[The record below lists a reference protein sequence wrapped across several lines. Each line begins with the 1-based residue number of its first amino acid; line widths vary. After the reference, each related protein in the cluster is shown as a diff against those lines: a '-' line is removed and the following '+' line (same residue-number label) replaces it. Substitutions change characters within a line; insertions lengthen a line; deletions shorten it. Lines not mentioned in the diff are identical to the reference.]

1 MKKLLLA
8 LLASA
13 FVFASASTFAF
24 TAAEKAEKL
33 ALIKQIKSEGGTVF
47 AMLPKNVVGPFF
59 KIAEK
64 GCLDAAEK
72 LGVHC
77 IYYGSTYGNMRFQ
90 QKDLLSLIEAG
101 VDGIAVSGV
110 RKGFLA
116 ETVGDK
122 LRAWGKPIVS
132 FDSPLSTDISLAYIG
147 TNNYLLGRA
156 LGTEV
161 RKLRPQG
168 GTFCIQAE
176 RPDSPNHQVRIGG
189 IMDGLTKDGTETAKW
204 KNLSGCPLHQMG
216 DYERATAQMLRTI
229 DRYNVEVFMST
240 GGGSQFLPALY
251 RKTMAPF
258 KDNIKTG
265 KLLFA
270 NVDTLPA
277 QLQHLR
283 EGISTVNVGQ
293 RPYEMGWWA
302 IEVLKLITDGEAYPM
317 VINTGLTFCTKETVE
332 TCTSFNKAVE

>member
-161 RKLRPQG
+161 RKL
-168 GTFCIQAE
+168 
-176 RPDSPNHQVRIGG
+176 D
-189 IMDGLTKDGTETAKW
+189 
-204 KNLSGCPLHQMG
+204 
-216 DYERATAQMLRTI
+216 
-229 DRYNVEVFMST
+229 
-240 GGGSQFLPALY
+240 
-251 RKTMAPF
+251 
-258 KDNIKTG
+258 
-265 KLLFA
+265 
-270 NVDTLPA
+270 
-277 QLQHLR
+277 LR
-283 EGISTVNVGQ
+283 EGLFVFKQKGQ
-293 RPYEMGWWA
+293 IHPTIR
-302 IEVLKLITDGEAYPM
+302 
-317 VINTGLTFCTKETVE
+317 
-332 TCTSFNKAVE
+332 